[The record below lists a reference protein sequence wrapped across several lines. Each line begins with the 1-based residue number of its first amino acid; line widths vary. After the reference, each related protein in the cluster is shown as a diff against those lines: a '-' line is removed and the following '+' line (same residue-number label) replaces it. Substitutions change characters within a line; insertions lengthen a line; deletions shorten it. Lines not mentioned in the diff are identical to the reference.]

1 MDRIY
6 VNHASFVPK
15 RNPKPG
21 DLPMLIT
28 LLVNIVGGIPAQVVK
43 LWIDATLEEAEAI
56 VENLA
61 TDKANGL
68 RWVIKGNA
76 YDVMVNGIMGV
87 REETN
92 PKTGE
97 VRKVRYVRIEEGY
110 TREREE
116 VKKSGGASGL
126 LD

>member
-6 VNHASFVPK
+6 VNHASFAPK
-15 RNPKPG
+15 RNPKPEE
-21 DLPMLIT
+21 LPMLIT

-43 LWIDATLEEAEAI
+43 LWIDATLAEAEAI
-56 VENLA
+56 VKNLNA
-61 TDKANGL
+61 DKANGL
-68 RWVIKGNA
+68 RWVLEGNT
-76 YDVMVNGIMGV
+76 YDVMVNGIVGV

-110 TREREE
+110 TRRKEA

>member
-6 VNHASFVPK
+6 VNHASFAPK
-15 RNPKPG
+15 RNPKS
-21 DLPMLIT
+21 DELPMLIT

-43 LWIDATLEEAEAI
+43 LWIDGTGEEGQAI
-56 VENLA
+56 VNSLN

-68 RWVIKGNA
+68 RWVLEGNT
-76 YDVMVNGIMGV
+76 YDVMVNGIVGV

-110 TREREE
+110 TRRKEE